1 MVISGIAMA
10 AGVAAIVSV
19 TETDMQPPAIRGN
32 IATAASIIFMASL
45 PWFRDSARIMR
56 WLNLYPHRAA
66 GIAAAETSC

>member
-56 WLNLYPHRAA
+56 
-66 GIAAAETSC
+66 